1 MKKILCFVMSFFLI
15 LSSFYSF
22 SLGTNVDEL
31 KNKKD
36 ELSNQITEKNNK
48 LKHVQGQVSETM
60 EQLIELNNKVAEYEN
75 EIEDLNKKVKD
86 LEEKIEQTTK
96 KLNEAQKKYDKREE
110 LLRQRIVAMY
120 EAGETSYLDVLL
132 NSTSL
137 TDFISNYYI
146 ITEIAEYDTKL
157 LESIDEEK
165 KVIENE
171 KTSLE
176 NDQADLKIAKA
187 NKEKTYTILQN
198 TRILKNNYIEQLSEE
213 ERTLQSEVEEY
224 TKAFAEV
231 ENQIKNLTLSDGEYI
246 GGQMAWPT
254 PGYTRITSEFGMREH
269 PITGVYKLHTG
280 LDIGAP
286 MGANFIAAN
295 DGTVISAKYSSGY
308 GNMVIID
315 HGGGITTLYAHGSSI
330 EVTVGQKVKRGDI
343 VLKVGSTGYSTGPHA
358 HFEVRVNGSYVNPL
372 PYITSNW

>member
-372 PYITSNW
+372 PYITSN

>member
-1 MKKILCFVMSFFLI
+1 MKKILVFIISFFFV
-15 LSSFYSF
+15 LSSFASF
-22 SLGTNVDEL
+22 VLATNLDDL
-31 KNKKD
+31 KNQKD
-36 ELSNQITEKNNK
+36 ELSNQITEKNNE
-48 LKHVQGQVSETM
+48 LKYVQGQVSENM
-60 EQLIELNNKVAEYEN
+60 AQLIELNAKVLEYEG
-75 EIEDLNKKVKD
+75 EIYKLNDEVEE
-86 LEEKIEQTTK
+86 LENQIEETTK
-96 KLNEAQKKYDKREE
+96 RLNESQEKYDKREE
-110 LLRQRIVAMY
+110 LLRQRIIAMY
-120 EAGETSYLDVLL
+120 EAGETTYLDVLL
-132 NSTSL
+132 NSKSL

-157 LESIDEEK
+157 LETIEEEK
-165 KVIENE
+165 KNIEIE
-171 KTSLE
+171 KEKLE
-176 NDQADLKIAKA
+176 YNQVNLKEAKA
-187 NKEKTYTILQN
+187 NKEKTYTVLQN

-213 ERTLQSEVEEY
+213 EKQLQVDVEEY

-231 ENQIKNLTLSDGEYI
+231 EKQISELTLSTGAYVGGE
-246 GGQMAWPT
+246 MAWPT

-286 MGANFIAAN
+286 SGANFVAAN

-330 EVTVGQKVKRGDI
+330 EVSVGQKVKRGDV

-358 HFEVRVNGSYVNPL
+358 HFEVRENGSYVNPL
-372 PYITSNW
+372 PYITSN

>member
-1 MKKILCFVMSFFLI
+1 MKKILCLVISFFFV
-15 LSSFYSF
+15 LSSLTNF
-22 SLGTNVDEL
+22 SLGADVDDL
-31 KNKKD
+31 KSQKD
-36 ELSNQITEKNNK
+36 EISNQITEKKNE
-48 LKHVQGQVSETM
+48 LKYVQGQVSETM
-60 EQLIELNNKVAEYEN
+60 EQLMELNTRVLEYES
-75 EIEDLNKKVKD
+75 EIESLNSKVEE
-86 LEEKIEQTTK
+86 LETKIEETTK
-96 KLNEAQKKYDKREE
+96 RLNESQEKYDKREE

-132 NSTSL
+132 NSKSL

-157 LESIDEEK
+157 LEEIEEEK
-165 KVIENE
+165 NVIENQ

-176 NDQADLKIAKA
+176 FDKVNLKEAKA

-213 ERTLQSEVEEY
+213 EKQIQSEVEEY
-224 TKAFAEV
+224 TKAFAEI
-231 ENQIKNLTLSDGEYI
+231 ERQISELSLSTGDYVGGE
-246 GGQMAWPT
+246 MAWPT

-286 MGANFIAAN
+286 TGANFVAAN
-295 DGTVISAKYSSGY
+295 DGTVITAKYSSGY

-330 EVTVGQKVKRGDI
+330 EVTVGQNVKRGDV

-358 HFEVRVNGSYVNPL
+358 HFEVRKNGSYVNPL
-372 PYITSNW
+372 PYITSN

>member
-1 MKKILCFVMSFFLI
+1 MRKILCFITSFFFV
-15 LSSFYSF
+15 LSSFTSYT
-22 SLGTNVDEL
+22 LGANVDDL

-36 ELSNQITEKNNK
+36 EISNQITEKNNE
-48 LKHVQGQVSETM
+48 LKYVQGQVSETM
-60 EQLIELNNKVAEYEN
+60 EQLMELNNKVLEYES
-75 EIEDLNKKVKD
+75 EIDELNKQVEE
-86 LEEKIEQTTK
+86 LETQIEETTK
-96 KLNEAQKKYDKREE
+96 RLKESQEKYDKREE

-120 EAGETSYLDVLL
+120 EAGETTYLDVLL

-231 ENQIKNLTLSDGEYI
+231 ENQIKNLTLSDGDYI

-286 MGANFIAAN
+286 MGANFVAAN

-330 EVTVGQKVKRGDI
+330 EVSVGQKVKRGDV

-358 HFEVRVNGSYVNPL
+358 HFEVRKNGSYVNPL
-372 PYITSNW
+372 PYITSN

>member
-1 MKKILCFVMSFFLI
+1 MKKILVFIMSFFFV
-15 LSSFYSF
+15 LSSFMSIV
-22 SLGTNVDEL
+22 LATNVEDL
-31 KNKKD
+31 KAQKD
-36 ELSNQITEKNNK
+36 ELSNQITEKNNE
-48 LKHVQGQVSETM
+48 LKYVQGQVSETM
-60 EQLIELNNKVAEYEN
+60 EQLIDLNNRVLEYER
-75 EIEDLNKKVKD
+75 EIEGLNSKVKE
-86 LEEKIEQTTK
+86 LEEKIEETTK
-96 KLNEAQKKYDKREE
+96 RLNESQEKYDKREE

-132 NSTSL
+132 NSKSL

-146 ITEIAEYDTKL
+146 ITEIAEYDTEL
-157 LESIDEEK
+157 LNSIEEEK
-165 KVIENE
+165 KVIETE
-171 KTSLE
+171 KASLE
-176 NDQADLKIAKA
+176 YDQVNLKEAKA

-198 TRILKNNYIEQLSEE
+198 TRVLKNNYIEQLTEE
-213 ERTLQSEVEEY
+213 EKTLQAEVEEY
-224 TKAFAEV
+224 TKAFAEI
-231 ENQIKNLTLSDGEYI
+231 ENQIKNLTLSDGDYI

-254 PGYTRITSEFGMREH
+254 PGYTRITSQFGMREH

-286 MGANFIAAN
+286 MGANFVAAN

-330 EVTVGQKVKRGDI
+330 EVTVGQKVKRGDV

-358 HFEVRVNGSYVNPL
+358 HFEVRENGSYVNPL
-372 PYITSNW
+372 PYITSD

>member
-1 MKKILCFVMSFFLI
+1 MKKILVFIIFFFFV
-15 LSSFYSF
+15 LSSFASF
-22 SLGTNVDEL
+22 VLATNLDDL
-31 KNKKD
+31 KNQKD
-36 ELSNQITEKNNK
+36 ELSNQITEKNNE
-48 LKHVQGQVSETM
+48 LKYVQGQVSENM
-60 EQLIELNNKVAEYEN
+60 AQLIELNAKVLEYEG
-75 EIEDLNKKVKD
+75 EIYKLNDEVEE
-86 LEEKIEQTTK
+86 LENQIEETTK
-96 KLNEAQKKYDKREE
+96 RLNESQEKYDKREE
-110 LLRQRIVAMY
+110 LLRQRIIAMY
-120 EAGETSYLDVLL
+120 EAGETTYLDVLL
-132 NSTSL
+132 NSKSL

-157 LESIDEEK
+157 LETIEEEK
-165 KVIENE
+165 KNIEIE
-171 KTSLE
+171 KEKLE
-176 NDQADLKIAKA
+176 YNQVNLKEAKA
-187 NKEKTYTILQN
+187 NKEKTYTVLQN

-213 ERTLQSEVEEY
+213 EKQLQVDVEEY

-231 ENQIKNLTLSDGEYI
+231 EKQISELTLSTGAYVGGE
-246 GGQMAWPT
+246 MAWPT

-286 MGANFIAAN
+286 SGANFVAAN

-330 EVTVGQKVKRGDI
+330 EVSVGQKVKRGDV

-358 HFEVRVNGSYVNPL
+358 HFEVRENGSYVNPL
-372 PYITSNW
+372 PYITSN

>member
-198 TRILKNNYIEQLSEE
+198 TRVLKNNYIQQLTEE
-213 ERTLQSEVEEY
+213 EKTLQEEVEEY

-231 ENQIKNLTLSDGEYI
+231 ENQIKNLTLSDGDYI

-286 MGANFIAAN
+286 MGANFVAAN

-330 EVTVGQKVKRGDI
+330 EVSVGQKVKRGDV

-358 HFEVRVNGSYVNPL
+358 HFEVRKNGSYVNPL
-372 PYITSNW
+372 PYITSN

>member
-1 MKKILCFVMSFFLI
+1 MKKILCFIISFFL
-15 LSSFYSF
+15 LMFSFF
-22 SLGTNVDEL
+22 NISLGTNVDDL
-31 KNKKD
+31 KNQKE
-36 ELSNQITEKNNK
+36 ELSNQITEKNNQ
-48 LKHVQGQVSETM
+48 LKYIQGQVSETM
-60 EQLIELNNKVAEYEN
+60 EQLIELNNRVLQY
-75 EIEDLNKKVKD
+75 EIEIESLNNKVEE
-86 LEEKIEQTTK
+86 LETKIEETTK
-96 KLNEAQKKYDKREE
+96 RLNESQEKYNKREE

-132 NSTSL
+132 NSKSL

-146 ITEIAEYDTKL
+146 ITEIAEYDTEL
-157 LESIDEEK
+157 LNSIEKEK
-165 KVIENE
+165 KVIETE
-171 KTSLE
+171 KASLE
-176 NDQADLKIAKA
+176 YDQVNLKEAKA

-198 TRILKNNYIEQLSEE
+198 TKVLKNNYIEQLTEE
-213 ERTLQSEVEEY
+213 EKTLQAEVEEY
-224 TKAFAEV
+224 TKAFSEV
-231 ENQIKNLTLSDGEYI
+231 ENQIKNLTLSDGDYI

-286 MGANFIAAN
+286 MGANFVAAN
-295 DGTVISAKYSSGY
+295 DGTVISAKYTSGY

-330 EVTVGQKVKRGDI
+330 EVIEGQKVKRGDV

-358 HFEVRVNGSYVNPL
+358 HFEVRQNGSYVNPL
-372 PYITSNW
+372 PYITSN